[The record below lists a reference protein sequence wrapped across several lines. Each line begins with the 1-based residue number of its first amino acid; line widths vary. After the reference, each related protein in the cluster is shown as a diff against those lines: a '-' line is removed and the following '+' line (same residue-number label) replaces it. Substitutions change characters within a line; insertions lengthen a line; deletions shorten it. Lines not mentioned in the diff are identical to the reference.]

1 MYTSPGPS
9 PSLALALPGTG
20 RHAGRDTELAA
31 GYGRTAGG
39 GDGLSIASDNKVNR
53 ATASVTETVSDQ
65 LRRRGEEEDMADRD
79 TLIHLVA
86 GG

>member
-1 MYTSPGPS
+1 M
-9 PSLALALPGTG
+9 
-20 RHAGRDTELAA
+20 
-31 GYGRTAGG
+31 
-39 GDGLSIASDNKVNR
+39 SIASDNKVNR